1 MTIEE
6 ISIESLE
13 ENTKEKMEKAMT
25 SLGTE
30 LKKVRT
36 GKANASMLDPVKVNY
51 YGTLT
56 PLSQVAAVSCPDAK
70 TFMIAPWEASVLK
83 EIEVAIVKSD
93 LGMTPIND
101 GKVVRLKVPDITE
114 EYRVKLVKSIKK
126 IAEGAKVSVRM
137 ARRDSNELL
146 KSNLKSKQI
155 SEDEKKTQ
163 ENSIQKLTDQ
173 YIKKIDEQSDQ
184 KEKDILT
191 I

>member
-1 MTIEE
+1 MAIEE
-6 ISIESLE
+6 TSIENLE
-13 ENTKEKMEKAMT
+13 ESTKDKMEKAMI
-25 SLGTE
+25 SLGAE